1 MYGDLHCV
9 PAEVK
14 GFGRVNGS
22 LASLGTIKDLSIFA
36 IAYIRT
42 PTGNIYDHTIHS
54 YTRGNHKWTFWHNN
68 YLFGTGQIKNTSWR
82 YILAFALF

>member
-22 LASLGTIKDLSIFA
+22 LASAGTIKDLSIFA
-36 IAYIRT
+36 IAYVRT
-42 PTGNIYDHTIHS
+42 PEVIHTVIL
-54 YTRGNHKWTFWHNN
+54 
-68 YLFGTGQIKNTSWR
+68 YLVTLMGPN
-82 YILAFALF
+82 